1 MKNTVKTVALR
12 KPSSPIRKKSRATK
26 SSALLETRGYREV
39 TAVGGQNQDW
49 SISMLGEDSDVWQNV
64 WLLTSRVR
72 DLFKTNPTFVK
83 YREMLWSNVF
93 GAKGIMLRMK
103 IQEQADRVVYSADE
117 KACLMKHE
125 DRINRVRQWAEKKTG
140 TEIECYRAFTLADRL
155 DRTRFDDVLRGE
167 AMVKVGSP
175 DVYANTLVEARWK
188 EWQRAGYCDVRQR
201 RNYNTLRQLRLS
213 NAVRDGDIFVR
224 HIKTPGVNKFGYSLQ
239 LISAEWCD
247 RFYNTILPN
256 GNVVIMGIEYQM
268 SSWGIGRP
276 VAFYFIKRQPMDWQF
291 SIPGAFNFAS
301 GAVHQRVNAEE
312 IIHYARAVDAEGTRP
327 APWVAS
333 TIPASR
339 QLDQAMIAEVIAWRE
354 SACKV
359 GFLYSD
365 ILPEGG
371 NGGVPIDPKTGLP
384 RQSLTPGE
392 THALPWGVKYQAVDP
407 THPNSNVEQFRKSAG
422 RSQSAG
428 MPGADYNVLFNDL
441 ENINFSAGRLGRLD
455 TNEMSMLLQE
465 FDIETAERPIFESFL
480 EMSLITGAIP
490 LPLSKFDKFNKPV
503 FQGRRWAQVDETKAV
518 QAAALRVANKFSSRN
533 RECADEGVDFEDNAF
548 ELAEEEMLLE
558 QLGLSTETTAEPKA
572 APAPKSENPD
582 DENNENG
589 GGKSENL
596 KEMTDAYGVAVRAG
610 SVTPQLEDEE
620 YFRKTSG
627 LPPMSDAA
635 KNAWSEDK
643 GVRRPITLQ
652 QSGENAPLPN
662 ANTPKDE
669 D

>member
-1 MKNTVKTVALR
+1 MKNNVRTVALR
-12 KPSSPIRKKSRATK
+12 KPSTPIKKKASRRTG
-26 SSALLETRGYREV
+26 SQLETRGYREV

-49 SISMLGEDSDVWQNV
+49 NISMLGEDSDVWQNV

-83 YREMLWSNVF
+83 YREMLWANVF

-117 KACLMKHE
+117 KACLVKHE
-125 DRINRVRQWAEKKTG
+125 ERINRIREWAEKKNG
-140 TEIECYRAFTLADRL
+140 TEIERYRAFTLADRL

-167 AMVKVGSP
+167 AMVKVGAP
-175 DVYANTLVEARWK
+175 DVYANTLIEGRWK
-188 EWQRAGYCDVRQR
+188 EWQRATFCDVRQR
-201 RNYNTLRQLRLS
+201 RNYNVLRQLRLL

-224 HIKTPGVNKFGYSLQ
+224 HIKSPKVNKFGYSLQ

-256 GNVVIMGIEYQM
+256 GNVVIMGIEYEM
-268 SSWGIGRP
+268 STWGLGKP

-291 SIPGAFNFAS
+291 SIPGAFNFSS
-301 GAVHQRVNAEE
+301 GAIHQRVAAEE

-354 SACKV
+354 AACKV

-365 ILPEGG
+365 VLPEGG
-371 NGGVPIDPKTGLP
+371 AAGVSIDPKTGLP
-384 RQSLTPGE
+384 RQQFSPGE
-392 THALPWGVKYQAVDP
+392 THALPWGVKYQERDP
-407 THPNSNVEQFRKSAG
+407 KHPNSNVEQFRKSAG

-480 EMSLITGAIP
+480 EMGMITGAIP

-503 FQGRRWAQVDETKAV
+503 FQGRRWAQVDEGKAV
-518 QAAALRVANKFSSRN
+518 DAAAKRVANKFSSRN
-533 RECADEGVDFEDNAF
+533 RECADEGIDFEDNAF

-558 QLGLSTETTAEPKA
+558 QLGLSTETTAEGKS
-572 APAPKSENPD
+572 APAPAQ
-582 DENNENG
+582 NEQ
-589 GGKSENL
+589 E
-596 KEMTDAYGVAVRAG
+596 ET
-610 SVTPQLEDEE
+610 EDESE
-620 YFRKTSG
+620 KDPKSPPAKKKSRKS
-627 LPPMSDAA
+627 A
-635 KNAWSEDK
+635 K
-643 GVRRPITLQ
+643 
-652 QSGENAPLPN
+652 
-662 ANTPKDE
+662 
-669 D
+669 